1 MLEFLKE
8 QLTPLGSI
16 TCKRMFG
23 GYGVFLNGQMIGIV
37 QGDAIFIKK
46 TNINA
51 DDERFNYQRQ
61 GKTVYL
67 NYVRIDELLLDE
79 QDELIDL
86 VKSFLSI

>member
-8 QLTPLGSI
+8 QLAPLGTISY
-16 TCKRMFG
+16 KRMFG
-23 GYGVFLNGQMIGIV
+23 GYGVFLNGQMMGIV
-37 QGDAIFIKK
+37 QGDDIFIKK

-51 DDERFNYQRQ
+51 DDERFGYQRH

-79 QDELIDL
+79 QDELVDL